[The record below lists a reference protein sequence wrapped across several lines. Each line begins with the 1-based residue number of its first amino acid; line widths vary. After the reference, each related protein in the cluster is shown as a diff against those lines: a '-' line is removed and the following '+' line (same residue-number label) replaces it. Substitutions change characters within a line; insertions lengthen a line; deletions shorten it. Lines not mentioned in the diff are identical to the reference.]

1 MNRLSEKAV
10 YALSVLSCVLIFGSV
25 ATLLGYLLA
34 KGLPAISPGLL
45 FGSTPAMDA
54 LLLKKEV
61 FDGIFPAMAGTLV
74 LIVLA
79 ITLAVPL
86 GLLTGIYMAEYS
98 SRFTRNVFG
107 FLFDLLSGIPSIVV
121 GLFGFSAIL
130 FFHHHVN
137 EALGPCL
144 LVSALSLGFLVLP
157 YIVKTTQI
165 ALETVPRPQG

>member
-1 MNRLSEKAV
+1 MKRPFPKSR
-10 YALSVLSCVLIFGSV
+10 VL
-25 ATLLGYLLA
+25 
-34 KGLPAISPGLL
+34 
-45 FGSTPAMDA
+45 
-54 LLLKKEV
+54 
-61 FDGIFPAMAGTLV
+61 
-74 LIVLA
+74 
-79 ITLAVPL
+79 
-86 GLLTGIYMAEYS
+86 
-98 SRFTRNVFG
+98 NVFG